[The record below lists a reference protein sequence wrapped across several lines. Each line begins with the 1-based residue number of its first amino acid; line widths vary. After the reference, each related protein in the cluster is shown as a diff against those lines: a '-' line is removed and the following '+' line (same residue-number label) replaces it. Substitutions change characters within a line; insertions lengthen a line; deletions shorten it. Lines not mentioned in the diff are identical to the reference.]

1 MFPSHDPSCP
11 PEFWAARTIEQMT
24 AVSEDAPPHVLQQVE
39 AFRQQLYEVV
49 LRNIRNA
56 IYSDRTTLAYLL
68 NSQGHADLAKILK
81 ELCMAI
87 SNAVCNSFKQELLVG
102 THNFTASSGNTFK
115 LALYTSSAT
124 LGASTTA
131 FTTSPD
137 YLDYPDC
144 LELQ

>member
-1 MFPSHDPSCP
+1 MNSVNMGVGVGSVSVATSDNGGHP

-81 ELCMAI
+81 EL
-87 SNAVCNSFKQELLVG
+87 
-102 THNFTASSGNTFK
+102 
-115 LALYTSSAT
+115 
-124 LGASTTA
+124 
-131 FTTSPD
+131 
-137 YLDYPDC
+137 
-144 LELQ
+144 